1 MISRD
6 KNSKGFT
13 YTFLELAD
21 SINTD
26 IETTK
31 QQDIRD
37 APPKKCFVC
46 FGKGKRVNKMLA

>member
-1 MISRD
+1 MESKKYKFYLQIMISRD

-31 QQDIRD
+31 Q
-37 APPKKCFVC
+37 
-46 FGKGKRVNKMLA
+46 